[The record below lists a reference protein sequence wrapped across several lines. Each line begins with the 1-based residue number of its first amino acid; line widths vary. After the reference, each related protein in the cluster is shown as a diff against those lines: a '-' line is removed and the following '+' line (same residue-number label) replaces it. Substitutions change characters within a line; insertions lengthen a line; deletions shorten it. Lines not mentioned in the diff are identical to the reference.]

1 MFHLLDIARPL
12 SFPLEADNEMV
23 MQLLAAL
30 ILTILIEYGVLWMLL
45 ERRKKVLLSSIAVN
59 VLTNVPL
66 NLYVM
71 LVNDS
76 MGDILIGEAVVFL
89 VEALWYWFF
98 TRNLKLAAI
107 YSFLCNAISFLIGL
121 LLSYAVKNLSNL
133 ATRRTPAYHSA
144 LTPERS
150 DNSFNSL
157 TPKEVE
163 HLRTFSSTKSN
174 LNI

>member
-89 VEALWYWFF
+89 VEAVWYWGF
-98 TRNLKLAAI
+98 TRNLKQAAI
-107 YSFLCNAISFLIGL
+107 YSFLCKL
-121 LLSYAVKNLSNL
+121 
-133 ATRRTPAYHSA
+133 
-144 LTPERS
+144 
-150 DNSFNSL
+150 
-157 TPKEVE
+157 
-163 HLRTFSSTKSN
+163 
-174 LNI
+174 